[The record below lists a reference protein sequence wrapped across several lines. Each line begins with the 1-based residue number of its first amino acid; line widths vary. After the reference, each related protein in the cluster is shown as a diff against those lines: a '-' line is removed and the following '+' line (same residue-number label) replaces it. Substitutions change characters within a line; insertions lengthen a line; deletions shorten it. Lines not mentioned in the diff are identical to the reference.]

1 MYKKSIFFVLI
12 VFFLLPNAMMAQF
25 NTLLPKKKIEVKKE
39 NETPPP
45 VIEEPVVV
53 VDTTSQSQQKVEF
66 EEVMPIAADTTSN
79 LSIESLIGYVS
90 LPLDTIVITSRYGKR
105 TPPCKGASSDH
116 KGIDLN
122 GNKSMIK
129 AVMAGRVKKVGN
141 NRSLGNYIVIEHG
154 DFVSIYGHLSSS
166 FVLSR
171 QYIAAGQVI
180 GITGETGVCTGDHLH
195 FALKYKNEYM
205 DPEPFIVL
213 AQKIHSCSVKQ

>member
-1 MYKKSIFFVLI
+1 MYKKSIFFVLMVI
-12 VFFLLPNAMMAQF
+12 FLLPNVTSAQF
-25 NTLLPKKKIEVKKE
+25 NTLLPKKRIEVKKE
-39 NETPPP
+39 SVTPPP
-45 VIEEPVVV
+45 VIEESVAV
-53 VDTTSQSQQKVEF
+53 VDTASQRQEKVEF
-66 EEVMPIAADTTSN
+66 EEVIPIAADTTSN
-79 LSIESLIGYVS
+79 LGIESLIGYVS

-116 KGIDLN
+116 KGIDMD

-141 NRSLGNYIVIEHG
+141 NRSLGNYIIIEHG

-213 AQKIHSCSVKQ
+213 AQKINSYSGKQ